1 MDLRT
6 AGRTDLRS
14 RNTHFLLHLIQTDGP
29 ISQAD
34 LARRSGLSPST
45 VSGIIQPL
53 IENSLL
59 VATGKNTN
67 QGMGRRASLLSF
79 NRDTLMTV
87 GVVIEPDKCE
97 IALVDFAGT
106 VIGSTDLAFCPPYQP
121 EQIAEIIQDKLGK
134 LLQEYDIQRSAI
146 VGIGMA
152 LPGMIDGEMGTV
164 NAAVNL
170 GWSNIPLKKIIE
182 KKLKIPVSI
191 ENVGKAK
198 IATETIWGT
207 GVDCNNIVLIEIGS
221 GIGGGAVID
230 GHLLKG
236 ATYSAA
242 EIGHTSL
249 VYDGPTCQCGLQ
261 GCWEV
266 LCSGPAIRNRIKSYR
281 NNHPRVLTQ
290 LNQKSNL
297 RDLQKAAKTGDQLA
311 LGVIKE
317 TAGFMARG
325 FANVIWNFDP
335 EMFILTG
342 YVVENCPILID
353 ATQDELKKIQA
364 VRSMD
369 IPLVKAR
376 QGRDFG
382 VVSASILVS
391 QRYLEEISYCSG

>member
-1 MDLRT
+1 MDLRS
-6 AGRTDLRS
+6 AGHTDLRS
-14 RNTHFLLHLIQTDGP
+14 RNTHLLLHLIQTDGP

-53 IENSLL
+53 IENRLL
-59 VATGKNTN
+59 IATGKNTN

-87 GVVIEPDKCE
+87 GVVVEPDECK

-106 VIGSTDLAFCPPYQP
+106 VIGCTDLAYYPPYQP
-121 EQIAEIIQDKLGK
+121 KQFSQFIQDKLRE
-134 LLQEYDIQRSAI
+134 LLQEYDIRRSVI

-152 LPGMIDGEMGTV
+152 LPGLIDGELGIV
-164 NAAVNL
+164 KAAINL
-170 GWSNIPLKKIIE
+170 GWRNVPIKQIIE
-182 KKLKIPVSI
+182 EQLQIPVSI

-221 GIGGGAVID
+221 GIGGGAVVD

-249 VYDGPTCQCGLQ
+249 IYDGPACQCGLK

-266 LCSGPAIRNRIKSYR
+266 LCSGPAIRERIRYTLS
-281 NNHPRVLTQ
+281 NHPDAMTK
-290 LNQKSNL
+290 LNRESNL
-297 RDLQKAAKTGDQLA
+297 HDLQNAAESGDPIA
-311 LGVIKE
+311 LSVIQE
-317 TAGFMARG
+317 TAILMARG
-325 FANVIWNFDP
+325 LSNVIWNFDP

-342 YVVENCPILID
+342 YVVENCQILID

-364 VRSMD
+364 VRSMN
-369 IPLVKAR
+369 IPLVKAK
-376 QGRDFG
+376 QGSDFG
-382 VVSASILVS
+382 VVSASALVS
-391 QRYLEEISYCSG
+391 QRYLEEISYCSE